1 MLAPPVA
8 AIDPAVALPVTP
20 VLAYVALAGLVGI
33 ESAGIPLPGETAL
46 FTGAVLAHDGKLSIV
61 VVIVVAAAAAIMGDN
76 LGYLGGRRVGRSVV
90 ERGGP
95 FVDYRRRALDQADRF
110 FQRHG
115 AKAVF
120 LGRWVTGLRI
130 WAAWVAG
137 MTYMPW
143 RTFFTFNALGGICW
157 AISIG
162 LAGYFAGHAAQ
173 KLVERLGLGAAV
185 VVIAL
190 GAAALLFLR
199 IRHRRSA

>member
-1 MLAPPVA
+1 VA
-8 AIDPAVALPVTP
+8 HLAVALPVTP
-20 VLAYVALAGLVGI
+20 ALAYLALAGLVGI

-46 FTGAVLAHDGKLSIV
+46 FTGALLADDGRLSIV

-76 LGYLGGRRVGRSVV
+76 LGYLGGRRLGRRFA
-90 ERGGP
+90 ERPGA
-95 FVDYRRRALDQADRF
+95 FADYRRTALDQADRF
-110 FQRHG
+110 FARHG

-137 MTYMPW
+137 ITHMRW
-143 RTFFTFNALGGICW
+143 KTFFTFNALGGICW

-173 KLVERLGLGAAV
+173 KLVERVGVGAAIAV
-185 VVIAL
+185 VVL
-190 GAAALLFLR
+190 GALTLLFF
-199 IRHRRSA
+199 HVRRRRNV

>member
-1 MLAPPVA
+1 VT
-8 AIDPAVALPVTP
+8 AVALPVTP
-20 VLAYVALAGLVGI
+20 VLAYAVLVGLVGI

-46 FTGAVLAHDGKLSIV
+46 FTAALLAHDGKLSIV
-61 VVIVVAAAAAIMGDN
+61 LVIVAAAAAAIMGDN
-76 LGYLGGRRVGRSVV
+76 LGYLGGRRFGRRVV
-90 ERGGP
+90 ERDGP
-95 FVDYRRRALDQADRF
+95 FAEHRRNALEQADRF
-110 FQRHG
+110 FGKHG

-137 MTYMPW
+137 MTHMRW

-173 KLVERLGLGAAV
+173 KLVERVGIGAAV
-185 VVIAL
+185 AVVLA
-190 GAAALLFLR
+190 GAAALLIFR
-199 IRHRRSA
+199 MRRRRSA